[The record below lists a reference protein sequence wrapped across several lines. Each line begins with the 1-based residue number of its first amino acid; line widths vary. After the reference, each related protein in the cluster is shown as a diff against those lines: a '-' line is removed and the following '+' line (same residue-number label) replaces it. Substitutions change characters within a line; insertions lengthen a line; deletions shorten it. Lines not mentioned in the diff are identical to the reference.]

1 MAFDPHS
8 PRKLY
13 FSPAGSTAG
22 LDPYYPLRLY
32 FLLEPDDDEV
42 SFFAERPLGS
52 YVVYQQV
59 VSDILAAK
67 YQLADV
73 AENAGK
79 TAGIPESVYVEKD
92 FGQISY
98 FAL

>member
-1 MAFDPHS
+1 
-8 PRKLY
+8 
-13 FSPAGSTAG
+13 
-22 LDPYYPLRLY
+22 
-32 FLLEPDDDEV
+32 
-42 SFFAERPLGS
+42 
-52 YVVYQQV
+52 VYQQV